1 MEIDRS
7 WLRIMGL
14 AGVLG
19 GLALFAGDMLFYYSS
34 AGTDLKLNMGNA
46 SDTRIVASGVAGLVG
61 TWLYVVGAGQVF
73 QAFKTTTALARN
85 TVTACFVAIFIAYGI
100 VHGAYIAIA
109 TTARLSVGYQID
121 VETATA
127 LAVQA
132 NNTLRLTHLPDLRA
146 PFLRLH
152 HPCVEQEDAVPEV
165 DDPLLPAHPV
175 PVPGT
180 HQQVSVGERLDR
192 DRGRLL
198 QPDPRRLL
206 RCLNDR
212 VVESRVRIDGLS
224 R

>member
-19 GLALFAGDMLFYYSS
+19 GLALFAGDMLFYFSS

-61 TWLYVVGAGQVF
+61 TWLYVIGAGQVF

-132 NNTLRLTHLPDLRA
+132 NNTLRLLIYPIFALLSYVFITRVWSRKTLYPRWMILFFPLI
-146 PFLRLH
+146 PFLFQGLISRSLSGSVWIVIVGGFFNLILVVFFAASTIALWN
-152 HPCVEQEDAVPEV
+152 PGPEST
-165 DDPLLPAHPV
+165 
-175 PVPGT
+175 G
-180 HQQVSVGERLDR
+180 
-192 DRGRLL
+192 
-198 QPDPRRLL
+198 
-206 RCLNDR
+206 
-212 VVESRVRIDGLS
+212 
-224 R
+224 

>member
-34 AGTDLKLNMGNA
+34 AGTDLQLNMGGA
-46 SDTRIVASGVAGLVG
+46 SDARIIASGVAGLVG

-109 TTARLSVGYQID
+109 TSARLSVGYQID
-121 VETATA
+121 METATA

-132 NNTLRLTHLPDLRA
+132 NNTLRLLIYPIFALLSYVFITRVWSRKTLYPRWMILFFPLI
-146 PFLRLH
+146 PFLFQGLISRSLSGS
-152 HPCVEQEDAVPEV
+152 VWIVIVGGFFNLILVVFFAASTIA
-165 DDPLLPAHPV
+165 LWG
-175 PVPGT
+175 PG
-180 HQQVSVGERLDR
+180 
-192 DRGRLL
+192 
-198 QPDPRRLL
+198 PD
-206 RCLNDR
+206 
-212 VVESRVRIDGLS
+212 STG
-224 R
+224 